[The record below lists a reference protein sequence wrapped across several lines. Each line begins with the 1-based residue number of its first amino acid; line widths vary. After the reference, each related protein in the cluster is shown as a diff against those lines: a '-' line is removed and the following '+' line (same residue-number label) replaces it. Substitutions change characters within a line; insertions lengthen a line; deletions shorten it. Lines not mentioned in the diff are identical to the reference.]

1 MSYTGSFSYANISAM
16 ADGSISSALAVIN
29 AAAIATTIKAAACG

>member
-16 ADGSISSALAVIN
+16 AGGSISSELAVIN
-29 AAAIATTIKAAACG
+29 AATMATAIKAAACG